1 MLRWLR
7 SRLDLRR
14 RRGGRRL
21 VCGAQYW
28 KQGGSAC
35 SGDLRFGCAR
45 HRRAADSVVI
55 RGEDASHVEFTQRK
69 ERAANF

>member
-1 MLRWLR
+1 MLRWLS
-7 SRLDLRR
+7 SRLDLQR

-28 KQGGSAC
+28 RQGDSAC
-35 SGDLRFGCAR
+35 SGDLQCGCAR

-55 RGEDASHVEFTQRK
+55 RGENASRVELTQSG
-69 ERAANF
+69 ERDANF